1 MVAEVGERLVHVD
14 PQGLGEVLA
23 VVVLAVGGLEPLDAV
38 VGNVAPPPQERGEVD
53 PLASGS
59 SPDWLHV
66 VLQQNK

>member
-1 MVAEVGERLVHVD
+1 MVAEVGERFVHVD

-59 SPDWLHV
+59 SPDRLHV
-66 VLQQNK
+66 VLQQNN